1 MDIALVPLL
10 VAVVAGV
17 SMALQGSLNTCLSKV
32 IGLLEANFIVHVIGA
47 AALVALLL
55 LKLGQGDLSRIG
67 EAPGMPIWGHL
78 ERCHYLHR
86 HVQHLQAGR
95 CRCDNIHYRRP
106 GFHGVDNRSFRAV
119 RPERDPLHLVEAA
132 GDCSPG
138 HRGQINAE
146 LEQQQ
151 KACHPF
157 PFFRNH
163 IIPFPSII
171 MLSQNLFVPAI
182 CAFLVHAL

>member
-67 EAPGMPIWGHL
+67 EAPWYA
-78 ERCHYLHR
+78 YLGGLLS
-86 HVQHLQAGR
+86 VVIIYTVMFSISKL
-95 CRCDNIHYRRP
+95 
-106 GFHGVDNRSFRAV
+106 GVAV
-119 RPERDPLHLVEAA
+119 ATTSIIV
-132 GDCSPG
+132 
-138 HRGQINAE
+138 GQVSTALIIDHFGLFGLKE
-146 LEQQQ
+146 
-151 KACHPF
+151 
-157 PFFRNH
+157 
-163 IIPFPSII
+163 IPFTWWKLLGIVLLATGAKL
-171 MLSQNLFVPAI
+171 MLN
-182 CAFLVHAL
+182 